1 MKNWKSIF
9 VLLMM
14 SALCATACAPAAAL
28 QKVQEAEQAL
38 EPSSSEVA
46 ADAAPQAL
54 VFTDDLGNEL
64 RFAQYPQAIVSL
76 SPSTTEILFA
86 VGAGGQLVGRDEM
99 STYPAEALALESVGA
114 MWGELPVESILAA
127 EPDLVVVAQIISAET
142 VAALQELGL
151 QVYWQANPA
160 TFDDLYQN
168 LRNLAA
174 LTGNADQVEA
184 LIADLQARVAAVETI
199 VAEVDSTP
207 SVFYELDATD
217 PANPWTAGSG
227 TFMDYIISLAGGS
240 NVASMLEGD
249 YAQISSEMLITANP
263 QVIVL
268 ADAPFGVTPESV
280 AQRAGWSAIAAVAN
294 NAVFPFD
301 PETLSIPGPR
311 LVDGLEAMARLLHPQ
326 LFE

>member
-1 MKNWKSIF
+1 
-9 VLLMM
+9 M
-14 SALCATACAPAAAL
+14 SALWATACAPAAAL

-38 EPSSSEVA
+38 EPSSSEVS
-46 ADAAPQAL
+46 ADAAQQEL

-86 VGAGGQLVGRDEM
+86 VGAGGQMVGRDEM
-99 STYPAEALALESVGA
+99 SNYPAEALALESVGA

-142 VAALQELGL
+142 VAALQDLGL

-168 LRNLAA
+168 LRDLAT

-184 LIADLQARVAAVETI
+184 LIADLQTRVTAVETI
-199 VAEVDSTP
+199 VAEAESTP

-263 QVIVL
+263 EVIVL

-280 AQRAGWSAIAAVAN
+280 AQRAGWSGIAAVAN
-294 NAVFPFD
+294 KAVFPFD

>member
-9 VLLMM
+9 VLLIM
-14 SALCATACAPAAAL
+14 SALWVTACAPAAAL

-38 EPSSSEVA
+38 ETSSSEVA

-86 VGAGGQLVGRDEM
+86 VGAGGQMVGRDEM
-99 STYPAEALALESVGA
+99 SNYPAEALALESVGA
-114 MWGELPVESILAA
+114 MWGDLPVESILAA

-168 LRNLAA
+168 LRDLAA

-199 VAEVDSTP
+199 VADAESTP

-311 LVDGLEAMARLLHPQ
+311 LVDGLETMARLLHPQ
-326 LFE
+326 LFD

>member
-1 MKNWKSIF
+1 MNNWRSIF
-9 VLLMM
+9 VLCIIT
-14 SALCATACAPAAAL
+14 ALWAAACATAAAL
-28 QKVQEAEQAL
+28 REVQEAEPAL
-38 EPSSSEVA
+38 EPSSSEVT
-46 ADAAPQAL
+46 ADDAQQEL

-64 RFAQYPQAIVSL
+64 RFAHYPQAIVSL
-76 SPSTTEILFA
+76 SPSTSEILFA
-86 VGAGGQLVGRDEM
+86 VGAGGQMVGRDEM

-114 MWGELPVESILAA
+114 MWGDLPVESILAA
-127 EPDLVVVAQIISAET
+127 QPDLIVVAQIISAET

-168 LRNLAA
+168 LRDLAA
-174 LTGNADQVEA
+174 LTGNDGQVEA
-184 LIADLQARVAAVETI
+184 LIADLQARVAAVGTI
-199 VAEVDSTP
+199 LAEADNTP

-227 TFMDYIISLAGGS
+227 TYVDYIISLAGGS
-240 NVASMLEGD
+240 NVASMLAGD
-249 YAQISSEMLITANP
+249 YAQISSETLITANP
-263 QVIVL
+263 DVILL
-268 ADAPFGVTPESV
+268 ADAPFGVSPESV
-280 AQRAGWSAIAAVAN
+280 AQRAGWSAIAAVVN

-311 LVDGLEAMARLLHPQ
+311 SVDGLEAMARLLHPQ